1 MNMQTKLESVDA
13 IASATP
19 TVGTACDR
27 PGGNGLAYIVD
38 VRANDSETF
47 TLFGG
52 PAPMSRDRFTLTI
65 ASESGIISEVSEN
78 IAAPMIYR
86 AQHVPP
92 ITAIAAAALWERA
105 KIAQAETRRQLAEER
120 EAYEAERVVA
130 ASDLERYAPAW
141 AEAAIVAEYHEDRSD
156 SQTDYYG
163 STTTRTVVIGWS
175 RHTRDLFPEMRK
187 AAATFNETAH
197 LADAPANAE
206 HREKY
211 SMGAG
216 FYLKNGW
223 KNSTGWAVK
232 KTRIKWL
239 GTGGLEFSDAAKGIT
254 AAPTVETAA
263 PIVGASN
270 AAGMF
275 AIERHTH
282 TKKGFDMFICTM
294 AERVEREDFDRF
306 LAAAKDL
313 GGWYSRAWAGTPA
326 GFAFKSEAKALQFIG
341 ATPAGPDNSTPTGE
355 RKPAAPRTTPT
366 GGANAAEKLRTM
378 ADALQSAIDDKFRD
392 RRANTPKQMLQ
403 AVQARQEG
411 AKLSRAQKM
420 MRALA
425 ACHDAGTVPAELVR
439 VTAKTSIVE
448 LASEE
453 IDRSG
458 AGYYD
463 AGIPTGKPYQ
473 WHESAKAAQA
483 AALWALLDNAGEV
496 EARAAEELRQ
506 KIDGLKFAKIP
517 GYFPTPADLVAR
529 MIEAANLS
537 EGSRIL
543 EPSAGNGAIA
553 DALRDA
559 GHDVVCIERHSTLCD
574 ILKGKGHSVIQ
585 GDFCEVG
592 ELGAPFDAVLMNPPF
607 ERGQDLEHVARAF
620 YHVKPGGRLVAIMGA
635 GVMFRQDRKYS
646 AFRAMTEERGGE
658 FVEIP
663 AGAFKESGTGVASVM
678 LILRKD

>member
-1 MNMQTKLESVDA
+1 MNMQTKFEGVDA
-13 IASATP
+13 IANAAP
-19 TVGTACDR
+19 TIGTACDR
-27 PGGNGLAYIVD
+27 PGGNGLAFIVS
-38 VRANDSETF
+38 VVPNDSATF
-47 TLFGG
+47 TLIGG
-52 PAPMSRDRFTLTI
+52 PAPMSRDRFKLTI
-65 ASESGIISEVSEN
+65 ASESGAISEVSEN

-86 AQHVPP
+86 ARNVPP
-92 ITAIAAAALWERA
+92 ITEQAAAALWERA

-120 EAYEAERVVA
+120 TANDAARVVA
-130 ASDLERYAPAW
+130 ASDLERYAPDW
-141 AEAAIVAEYHEDRSD
+141 AKAAIVAEYHEDRSD

-163 STTTRTVVIGWS
+163 STTTRNVVIGWS

-187 AAATFNETAH
+187 AAATFEETAH
-197 LADAPANAE
+197 LADSPEDAE

-216 FYLKNGW
+216 FYLKRGW
-223 KNSTGWAVK
+223 RNSTGWAVK
-232 KTRIKWL
+232 KTRINWL

-254 AAPTVETAA
+254 ASPTVETAA

-270 AAGMF
+270 AAGLF
-275 AIERHTH
+275 TIERHTH

-294 AERVEREDFDRF
+294 SERVGREDFDRF
-306 LAAAKDL
+306 LSAAKEL
-313 GGWYSRAWAGTPA
+313 GGWYSRAWAGAPA
-326 GFAFKSEAKALQFIG
+326 GFAFKVEAMALEFIG
-341 ATPAGPDNSTPTGE
+341 AAPAGPDNSTPTGE
-355 RKPAAPRTTPT
+355 RKPAAPRATPT
-366 GGANAAEKLRTM
+366 SGANAADKLRTM
-378 ADALQSAIDDKFRD
+378 ADALQSAIDDKYRD
-392 RRANTPKQMLQ
+392 RRANTPKQQRQ
-403 AVQARQEG
+403 AAEARQEG
-411 AKLSRAQKM
+411 AKLTRAQKM

-425 ACHDAGTVPAELVR
+425 ACHDAGTVPAELAR
-439 VTAKTSIVE
+439 VTAKTAIVE

-463 AGIPTGKPYQ
+463 AGIPTGKPCH

-483 AALWALLDNAGEV
+483 AALWALLDNIGDA
-496 EARAAEELRQ
+496 EARAEEMLRQ

-517 GYFPTPADLVAR
+517 GYFPTPAEMVAR
-529 MIEAANLS
+529 MIDAANLH
-537 EGSRIL
+537 EGSRVL
-543 EPSAGNGAIA
+543 EPSAGSGAIA

-559 GHDVVCIERHSTLCD
+559 GHDVVCVERHASLCD

-585 GDFCEVG
+585 SDFCEVG

-620 YHVKPGGRLVAIMGA
+620 GHVKPGGRLVAIMGA
-635 GVMFRQDRKYS
+635 GVMFRQDRKY
-646 AFRAMTEERGGE
+646 AEFRAMAEEQGGE

-678 LILRKD
+678 LTICKD